1 VIKDR
6 LSIKK
11 FASYLPLSIVEIIA
25 PLGIFIFSIGLY
37 STTIAP
43 SLSWG
48 FNNYGIDSGELLSA
62 AKTLGIPHPP
72 GYPTYTLL
80 LHLYSNIVQI
90 GDLAFR
96 GNTFSTL
103 NASITVLIIYFI
115 IKKSCTLLEITK
127 TRIETIIC
135 ATIGSVIITTA
146 PLFWA
151 NSLITEVYTLNTVF
165 VSLLILLSLKITEEN
180 TKHKKL
186 FLIFGLLS
194 GIGIGNHLTL
204 IFISAPLI
212 LWITHSHQYNKKRF
226 SLLILGFLIGCAI
239 YLYLPIRALSD
250 PPINWGNP
258 VDLKSFLWVITAEP
272 YKNLVLGVNQ
282 SLLIARLSSWST
294 IILNQFTF
302 LGLFIGLMAPPLL
315 YKKQRW
321 FLICSTT
328 SMIFFLIYSI
338 TYNSMDAEVLLL
350 PIIVIFSIWIGI
362 GFAVITA
369 QIKKIIQSWTNFS
382 YIYTHIFTI
391 TAIFVLILISGL
403 SITNNYKSL
412 NLSDNQN
419 ALEYAQAV
427 FDKIPNQP
435 IPSLLKGRI
444 YYPNQA
450 IIIADNEQHVFS
462 LWYLLYGT
470 KSNKKVMVI
479 SSRLLQFD
487 WYIEQIRNQ
496 YPFQIPRNSTTN
508 FTAHERLKN
517 IINHNQDNVDI
528 FFTYQ
533 TVLFPQTQEGLI
545 YRLETAR

>member
-1 VIKDR
+1 MIKN
-6 LSIKK
+6 K
-11 FASYLPLSIVEIIA
+11 LPLKKLIPILSGSLVDMIA
-25 PLGIFIFSIGLY
+25 PIGIFLFTIGLY
-37 STTIAP
+37 ATTIAP

-72 GYPTYTLL
+72 GYPTYTIL
-80 LHLYSNIVQI
+80 LHLYSKIVQI

-96 GNTFSTL
+96 GNTFSTF
-103 NASITVLIIYFI
+103 NASITVLMIYFI

-127 TRIETIIC
+127 TRIETIFC
-135 ATIGSVIITTA
+135 AIIGSVIITTA

-165 VSLLILLSLKITEEN
+165 LSILILLSLKITEKN
-180 TKHKKL
+180 TKSKKL
-186 FLIFGLLS
+186 FLIFGIFA
-194 GIGIGNHLTL
+194 GIGLGNHLTL

-212 LWITHSHQYNKKRF
+212 LWITHSHQYNKKKF
-226 SLLILGFLIGCAI
+226 SLLILGFFIGCAI
-239 YLYLPIRALSD
+239 YLYLPIRALAD

-272 YKNLVLGVNQ
+272 YKNLVFGVNQ

-321 FLICSTT
+321 FLICSSA

-369 QIKKIIQSWTNFS
+369 HIKKVIYPWRNFS
-382 YIYTHIFTI
+382 YIHAHIFTI
-391 TAIFVLILISGL
+391 TAIFILILISGL
-403 SITNNYKSL
+403 SIINNYKSL
-412 NLSDNQN
+412 NLSNNQN
-419 ALEYAQAV
+419 ALEYAQTI
-427 FDKIPNQP
+427 FDRIPDQ
-435 IPSLLKGRI
+435 S
-444 YYPNQA
+444 

-462 LWYLLYGT
+462 LWYLLYGNQ
-470 KSNKKVMVI
+470 SNKKIMVV

-487 WYIEQIRNQ
+487 WYVLQMRDQ
-496 YPFQIPRNSTTN
+496 YPLQIPFNSTSN
-508 FTAHERLKN
+508 LTAHERLKN
-517 IINHNQDNVDI
+517 IIEHNQNNVDI
-528 FFTYQ
+528 FFSYPTA
-533 TVLFPQTQEGLI
+533 LFPQIEEGLI
-545 YRLETAR
+545 YRLEKARKQ

>member
-1 VIKDR
+1 MIKDR

-165 VSLLILLSLKITEEN
+165 VSLLILLSLKITEKN

-186 FLIFGLLS
+186 FLIL
-194 GIGIGNHLTL
+194 
-204 IFISAPLI
+204 
-212 LWITHSHQYNKKRF
+212 R
-226 SLLILGFLIGCAI
+226 
-239 YLYLPIRALSD
+239 R
-250 PPINWGNP
+250 
-258 VDLKSFLWVITAEP
+258 
-272 YKNLVLGVNQ
+272 
-282 SLLIARLSSWST
+282 
-294 IILNQFTF
+294 TF
-302 LGLFIGLMAPPLL
+302 LRH
-315 YKKQRW
+315 Y
-321 FLICSTT
+321 
-328 SMIFFLIYSI
+328 
-338 TYNSMDAEVLLL
+338 
-350 PIIVIFSIWIGI
+350 
-362 GFAVITA
+362 
-369 QIKKIIQSWTNFS
+369 
-382 YIYTHIFTI
+382 
-391 TAIFVLILISGL
+391 
-403 SITNNYKSL
+403 
-412 NLSDNQN
+412 
-419 ALEYAQAV
+419 
-427 FDKIPNQP
+427 
-435 IPSLLKGRI
+435 
-444 YYPNQA
+444 
-450 IIIADNEQHVFS
+450 
-462 LWYLLYGT
+462 
-470 KSNKKVMVI
+470 
-479 SSRLLQFD
+479 
-487 WYIEQIRNQ
+487 
-496 YPFQIPRNSTTN
+496 
-508 FTAHERLKN
+508 
-517 IINHNQDNVDI
+517 
-528 FFTYQ
+528 
-533 TVLFPQTQEGLI
+533 
-545 YRLETAR
+545 